1 MLTTLWPAYFECCVL
16 CFHINPVYKLPSVSP
31 AFGEKKKR
39 KGITLKMR
47 LKTLA
52 QHEGSET

>member
-1 MLTTLWPAYFECCVL
+1 MHNPWMLTTLWPAYFECCVL

-39 KGITLKMR
+39 KGINYP
-47 LKTLA
+47 
-52 QHEGSET
+52 